1 MLTVILLVIIVLLIL
16 LLASMTGL
24 ALKNAEGGRWWQE
37 RFDRLSAEYRA
48 LEEGRDEES
57 EAYEQQYLSFMET
70 IGHQSTAIDS
80 YIEDLHFLVGVVRTH
95 YDDCLPNVGF
105 DEEDRKRFS
114 GIEQGINLQTG
125 G

>member
-70 IGHQSTAIDS
+70 IGNQSTAIDS
-80 YIEDLHFLVGVVRTH
+80 YIEDLHFLVKIGEKH
-95 YDDCLPNVGF
+95 FEHCLPDLSETEQEKF
-105 DEEDRKRFS
+105 F
-114 GIEQGINLQTG
+114 GIRDSVLLQG
-125 G
+125 